1 MSVQRVR
8 PSERQ
13 NGAND
18 LLVTFDLA
26 EDYRRGLTESV
37 SAARFERRW
46 LSLGGE
52 RHKRSYR
59 SPNHFGCPT
68 VIYVQLSRRSQSSW
82 VGVRGSAPQ
91 PHPAIAALLGRF
103 LPRLGSLSTTPAAFL
118 FVYTATS
125 AAIPRQLRDVGR
137 ESVMRTKADPA
148 DARACVSRPSSKC

>member
-1 MSVQRVR
+1 MRCEHSGR
-8 PSERQ
+8 P
-13 NGAND
+13 
-18 LLVTFDLA
+18 LA
-26 EDYRRGLTESV
+26 EACLSSIDSGLLRSDV
-37 SAARFERRW
+37 
-46 LSLGGE
+46 LGPDPLRKCVLKGD

-59 SPNHFGCPT
+59 SPSHFGCPT

-82 VGVRGSAPQ
+82 VGVRGSASQ